1 MMTLLYDVSG
11 MAVDGVA
18 PPGQQQVQLTVGR
31 LQHAPASR
39 ITGATVAVSV
49 NGGTT
54 WQHATVTAAGGG
66 LFNVTFTAPPGAF
79 VSLRVNATDAAGDQ
93 INETI
98 TRGYKTAA

>member
-1 MMTLLYDVSG
+1 
-11 MAVDGVA
+11 
-18 PPGQQQVQLTVGR
+18 
-31 LQHAPASR
+31 
-39 ITGATVAVSV
+39 VAVSV

-54 WQHATVTAAGGG
+54 WQPATVTAAGGG

-79 VSLRVNATDAAGDQ
+79 VSLRVNAADAAGDQ